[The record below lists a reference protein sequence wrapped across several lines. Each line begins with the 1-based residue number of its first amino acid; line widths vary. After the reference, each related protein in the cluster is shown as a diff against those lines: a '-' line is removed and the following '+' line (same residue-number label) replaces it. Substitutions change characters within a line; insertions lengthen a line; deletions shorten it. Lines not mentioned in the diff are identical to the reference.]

1 MLVQGSLHRHR
12 AKYAGVL
19 FTFDYPESEVARSRV
34 LCLKGIKYTVGREL
48 VYSLN
53 DGHKQ
58 NVKKL

>member
-19 FTFDYPESEVARSRV
+19 FTFDYPESEVARS
-34 LCLKGIKYTVGREL
+34 LKGIKYTVGREL